1 MVNLISENNHVILPI
16 VFGALYSN
24 SKSHWN
30 RQIHNLVFVALKIFM
45 DLNPPFFEEV
55 REMYKQQKMQERQRQ
70 VNREEAWTA
79 LRQTVLEQCGGDTS
93 KAPKNLLEPIP
104 PMDIGDTSIETDDD
118 YSFMQQAAAGQPG
131 IEGDEQMSMEGPS
144 MDEGQMAA
152 MGIGGQD
159 QYDRQQHMDEGL
171 DDQHGE
177 MHQFPGR
184 PGGGPPGSGQ
194 GGQAGQ
200 HFRRKSVLPGGEEL
214 FSALA
219 AHRSLDDVVPA
230 NNPQR

>member
-55 REMYKQQKMQERQRQ
+55 RESYKQQKLQERQRQ
-70 VNREEAWTA
+70 INRDEAWLA
-79 LRQTVLEQCGGDTS
+79 LRENVLERCGGDVS
-93 KAPKNLLEPIP
+93 KAPKNLMQPIP
-104 PMDIGDTSIETDDD
+104 PMDIGDVSIDGDDD
-118 YSFMQQAAAGQPG
+118 YSFMQQAAAGQAG
-131 IEGDEQMSMEGPS
+131 LMEGDDQMSMEGPS

-152 MGIGGQD
+152 MGISGQG
-159 QYDRQQHMDEGL
+159 QYGHQQQMDDGQ
-171 DDQHGE
+171 DDQHGD

-184 PGGGPPGSGQ
+184 VNGPQ
-194 GGQAGQ
+194 GNLSHQ
-200 HFRRKSVLPGGEEL
+200 RRKSTLPMGEDL
-214 FSALA
+214 RNQYVSLSSHIRIA
-219 AHRSLDDVVPA
+219 AS
-230 NNPQR
+230 